1 MELNTIS
8 LCIEKTFF
16 YARTEKKHELYENYR
31 GRRESTHTFR
41 HNLSVSIKLRAGEE
55 FLTLRLICRLG
66 AIVRG

>member
-1 MELNTIS
+1 MQELRKNMNCMKI
-8 LCIEKTFF
+8 I
-16 YARTEKKHELYENYR
+16 
-31 GRRESTHTFR
+31 GVDESRHTFR